1 MNNKKFN
8 NKEELDNYLLS
19 NKTPFSVI
27 DQKIDYSLVSKRKRK
42 VNINLWKK
50 IAIGFASLCLVIV
63 GVLGVMD
70 YYKVKNKEAC
80 PFELGTYTYSS
91 QEGSIEGLDFSESS
105 YIVLTDEELSGP
117 GTFVIEDEDKDWVVY
132 GKFYECGLEEISFGN
147 AVKKADSYFIASDY
161 FEFEL
166 FYTIHSSQYLIE
178 LDVKIVGE
186 NVKKIEVKYI
196 CE

>member
-8 NKEELDNYLLS
+8 SKEELDNYLLS

-50 IAIGFASLCLVIV
+50 ITIGFASLCLVV
-63 GVLGVMD
+63 TCVFGVLD
-70 YYKVKNKEAC
+70 LFSFNKKGKC
-80 PFELGTYTYSS
+80 PFELGTYTYAS

-117 GTFVIEDEDKDWVVY
+117 GTFVIEDEDNDWVVY
-132 GKFYECGLEEISFGN
+132 GKFYFCELDKSEFGILMWKNNKCYLEINNYNYELFVVNFNGNEQISLLVNNKISGDY
-147 AVKKADSYFIASDY
+147 KQIY
-161 FEFEL
+161 FE
-166 FYTIHSSQYLIE
+166 
-178 LDVKIVGE
+178 
-186 NVKKIEVKYI
+186 
-196 CE
+196 